1 VEPLAARAALF
12 AWQLV
17 GCGVEYGVAD
27 VALLDALEVLVHIP
41 LPQAQAVHQR
51 TVLPT
56 VTVSK

>member
-1 VEPLAARAALF
+1 VEPLAACAALF

-41 LPQAQAVHQR
+41 LP
-51 TVLPT
+51 
-56 VTVSK
+56 